1 MPDITSPVAAV
12 AASGVAYPVAV
23 AVGIPEAIALPV
35 AVAAAGGASWAMS
48 NRERIEQW
56 TLDAAFKAFSAWVFS
71 WLLGAVLGPVAAA
84 ALVSQLP
91 DRTAHAVSLGGLSV
105 GLALLLSAVGISHV
119 LPMLMRGLDRRV
131 DQIGGSDG
139 QR

>member
-1 MPDITSPVAAV
+1 MPDITSPVAAI

-56 TLDAAFKAFSAWVFS
+56 TFDAAFKAFSAWVFS
-71 WLLGAVLGPVAAA
+71 WLFGAVLGPVSAA
-84 ALVSQLP
+84 ALLSQLP
-91 DRTAHAVSLGGLSV
+91 DRTAHAVSSGGLSV
-105 GLALLLSAVGISHV
+105 GLALVLSAVGISHV
-119 LPMLMRGLDRRV
+119 LPLLLRNLGKRA

-139 QR
+139 QS